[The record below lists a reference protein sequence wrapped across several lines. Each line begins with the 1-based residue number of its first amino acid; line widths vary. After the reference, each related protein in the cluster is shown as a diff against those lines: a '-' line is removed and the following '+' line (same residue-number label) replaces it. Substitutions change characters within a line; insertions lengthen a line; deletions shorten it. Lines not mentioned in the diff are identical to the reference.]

1 MMKFKLLLIIIAVT
15 AISISSEAVY
25 GQNSIS
31 SGKLKSRITHQ
42 EKIEKGKTVVSIDA
56 EEKYDS
62 NGNTIEE
69 IEYKD
74 GKIDKHMIY
83 EYDSNNNKIKET
95 ELGPS
100 GKPVKIGEYKY
111 ENGLRKEKYIYDA
124 NKKLL
129 SKKTY
134 TYNY

>member
-1 MMKFKLLLIIIAVT
+1 MKLNLFLMILTVA
-15 AISISSEAVY
+15 AISIGSEAVY

-31 SGKLKSRITHQ
+31 SGKIKGRITRQ
-42 EKIEKGKTVVSIDA
+42 EKVVKGKTVISIDA
-56 EEKYDS
+56 EEKYES
-62 NGNTIEE
+62 KGNTIEE